1 MPPACRPQGLRHR
14 RLTSSSYRE
23 SQVQLPACTTA
34 SLVLSAGAGCH
45 GRDGAGQGRG
55 ERRGK
60 HRQGW
65 GCLSQVR
72 ADVPRGHRLDSQAL
86 TTTSGAGATSVSLRE
101 GQARWKECGGQ
112 PRAGGAGAPWVQLMA
127 WERDR
132 DADRRPPPPAGG
144 TVRRGP
150 PGEHGTQNVASLSD
164 TDPRPGESLA
174 HGAARGPGSCTD
186 AAGPHPGQQP
196 PPARSTER
204 EGAGRPWLHRPAG
217 RQPHHGHVHDTDTER
232 DSHMLSQKET
242 GDCSDT
248 ALRTACYAWAAG
260 GRGRLQFMAGG
271 AAAGRRPVL
280 SSQLLW
286 PN

>member
-1 MPPACRPQGLRHR
+1 MWGTAPGRGSRGPVGAAHGL
-14 RLTSSSYRE
+14 
-23 SQVQLPACTTA
+23 
-34 SLVLSAGAGCH
+34 GK
-45 GRDGAGQGRG
+45 GQGR
-55 ERRGK
+55 
-60 HRQGW
+60 RQ
-65 GCLSQVR
+65 
-72 ADVPRGHRLDSQAL
+72 
-86 TTTSGAGATSVSLRE
+86 TTSSTSRGYGATRT
-101 GQARWKECGGQ
+101 
-112 PRAGGAGAPWVQLMA
+112 P
-127 WERDR
+127 
-132 DADRRPPPPAGG
+132 GG
-144 TVRRGP
+144 TRHTERGFTLRHGP
-150 PGEHGTQNVASLSD
+150 SPWGEPG
-164 TDPRPGESLA
+164 
-174 HGAARGPGSCTD
+174 GAARGPGSCTD

>member
-1 MPPACRPQGLRHR
+1 MWGTALGRGSRGPVGAAHGL
-14 RLTSSSYRE
+14 
-23 SQVQLPACTTA
+23 
-34 SLVLSAGAGCH
+34 GK
-45 GRDGAGQGRG
+45 GQGR
-55 ERRGK
+55 
-60 HRQGW
+60 RQ
-65 GCLSQVR
+65 
-72 ADVPRGHRLDSQAL
+72 
-86 TTTSGAGATSVSLRE
+86 TTSSTSRGYGATR
-101 GQARWKECGGQ
+101 
-112 PRAGGAGAPWVQLMA
+112 
-127 WERDR
+127 
-132 DADRRPPPPAGG
+132 
-144 TVRRGP
+144 T

-186 AAGPHPGQQP
+186 VAGPHPGQQP